1 MPHRITRS
9 FQERFGDF
17 LQSRG
22 MRNTRQRDQILQL
35 VVAQSGPFDAEQ
47 LLGQLPQA
55 GTRARVS
62 RPTVYRTLVELVD
75 AGLVRKFELNGRSL
89 YAIDTGADP
98 SEHLYCTDCGRFEDI
113 QIPDLAELRN
123 RIAGDRLFQVQSH
136 RLVIEGVCQD
146 CRQKK
151 RRARKRVDLI

>member
-1 MPHRITRS
+1 MPQIPRS

-22 MRNTRQRDQILQL
+22 MRNTRQRERILQL
-35 VVAQSGPFDAEQ
+35 VVAQTGPFDAEQ
-47 LLGQLPQA
+47 LLATLPSA
-55 GTRARVS
+55 GDREQVS

-89 YAIDTGADP
+89 YAIDTGSEPA
-98 SEHLYCTDCGRFEDI
+98 EHLYCVECQSFVDVE
-113 QIPDLAELRN
+113 IPELTEMRN
-123 RIAGDRLFQVQSH
+123 RLAADHQFQVQSH
-136 RLVIEGVCQD
+136 RLVVDGVCHE